1 LLLLTGCSR
10 QVPPAVGCVRGTV
23 TFQGRPLAGGL
34 IVFAPDRDKGNAG
47 KPACATIAAD
57 GSYEL
62 PDPPA
67 AGWYKVALAD
77 PPGVFQGEWGL
88 PRFPTALRRPDR
100 SGLEREVKAGHQHVM
115 NFAVEV
121 PQ

>member
-1 LLLLTGCSR
+1 LLSLTGCS
-10 QVPPAVGCVRGTV
+10 QQAPPAPGVVRGVV

-47 KPACATIAAD
+47 KPSSATIAAD

-62 PDPPA
+62 PDPA
-67 AGWYKVALAD
+67 AGWYRVAIAD
-77 PPGVFQGEWGL
+77 PPGVFREEWGL

-100 SGLEREVKAGHQHVM
+100 SRLEREVKPGHQHVM
-115 NFAVEV
+115 NFVVEV
-121 PQ
+121 PD